1 MPRVEHMVKVSGKSE
16 LEMNLLR
23 DMKGNEKGFSV
34 STQEEIGRGGFAV
47 EWAEPLVPKDMEK
60 VRKLSATF
68 TLLFTGKTG
77 LHQPCIPETLVR
89 SGAREIYP

>member
-1 MPRVEHMVKVSGKSE
+1 MKVSGKSQ

-23 DMKGNEKGFSV
+23 DMKGNEKSFSV

-47 EWAEPLVPKDMEK
+47 EWAEPLVPKDMEQ
-60 VRKLSATF
+60 VRELSATF